1 MSSFL
6 LFRAPLSSG
15 LTEQTQLPV
24 AVRVM
29 SPRSLFFSGR
39 TERVAEIESTSLR
52 ARTGYKG
59 YTSDLERKALKRVWK
74 WSVRMRRN
82 FYPHA
87 NHTRE
92 ARTVPDL
99 RVSSDLAKKERELYL
114 SVNGFSTKVLVANT
128 ILTSPTGDGTAIS
141 RGHQNRLQCNG
152 VPSFLS
158 YFKTPSIDPKSFLFW
173 VPTCVPGFKY
183 APWLAC

>member
-6 LFRAPLSSG
+6 LFRASLSSG
-15 LTEQTQLPV
+15 LTEQTQLPA

-59 YTSDLERKALKRVWK
+59 YTSGLERKGLKRVWK
-74 WSVRMRRN
+74 WSVRLRRN

-87 NHTRE
+87 KHTRE

-99 RVSSDLAKKERELYL
+99 RVSSDLAKKKKRELYL

-141 RGHQNRLQCNG
+141 RGHQSRLQCKG
-152 VPSFLS
+152 SAFIS
-158 YFKTPSIDPKSFLFW
+158 QLF
-173 VPTCVPGFKY
+173 
-183 APWLAC
+183 

>member
-1 MSSFL
+1 MRL
-6 LFRAPLSSG
+6 
-15 LTEQTQLPV
+15 
-24 AVRVM
+24 
-29 SPRSLFFSGR
+29 
-39 TERVAEIESTSLR
+39 
-52 ARTGYKG
+52 
-59 YTSDLERKALKRVWK
+59 
-74 WSVRMRRN
+74 RRN

-87 NHTRE
+87 KHTRE

-158 YFKTPSIDPKSFLFW
+158 YFKTPSIDPKSFCSGSPPVYQDLSTPHDW
-173 VPTCVPGFKY
+173 PVKKPLSNCQSG
-183 APWLAC
+183 

>member
-15 LTEQTQLPV
+15 LTEQTQRPA
-24 AVRVM
+24 AVRLM
-29 SPRSLFFSGR
+29 SPRSSFFSGR
-39 TERVAEIESTSLR
+39 TERVAEIESISLR

-59 YTSDLERKALKRVWK
+59 HASGLERKALKRVWK
-74 WSVRMRRN
+74 WSVRLRRN

-87 NHTRE
+87 KHTRE

-99 RVSSDLAKKERELYL
+99 RVSSDLAKKRELYL

-141 RGHQNRLQCNG
+141 RGHQSRLQCKG
-152 VPSFLS
+152 SAFIS
-158 YFKTPSIDPKSFLFW
+158 QLF
-173 VPTCVPGFKY
+173 
-183 APWLAC
+183 